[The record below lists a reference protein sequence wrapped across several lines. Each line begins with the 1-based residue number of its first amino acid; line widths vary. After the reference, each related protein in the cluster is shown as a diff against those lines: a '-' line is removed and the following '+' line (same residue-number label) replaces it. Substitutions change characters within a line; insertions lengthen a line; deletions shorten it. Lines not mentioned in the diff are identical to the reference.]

1 MQIFEDCEI
10 GFVHDAPLTG
20 KLFQIL
26 PEYGRNL
33 KAFTPQWHVDFEN
46 IPKSGDN
53 MKIFTQHPASVGEN
67 YLQHMGSALSF
78 ALPLLG
84 AFLACLVHALLPFL
98 FEKTGSRLIVRLHE
112 RMVTNR
118 HRHGPQ
124 STSQSGAQPAQRE
137 RSTRPTR

>member
-1 MQIFEDCEI
+1 
-10 GFVHDAPLTG
+10 
-20 KLFQIL
+20 
-26 PEYGRNL
+26 
-33 KAFTPQWHVDFEN
+33 
-46 IPKSGDN
+46 

-98 FEKTGSRLIVRLHE
+98 FAKTGSRIIVRLHD

-118 HRHGPQ
+118 HRHAQQAATPHQ
-124 STSQSGAQPAQRE
+124 TAQPAVVEPTQT
-137 RSTRPTR
+137 TR